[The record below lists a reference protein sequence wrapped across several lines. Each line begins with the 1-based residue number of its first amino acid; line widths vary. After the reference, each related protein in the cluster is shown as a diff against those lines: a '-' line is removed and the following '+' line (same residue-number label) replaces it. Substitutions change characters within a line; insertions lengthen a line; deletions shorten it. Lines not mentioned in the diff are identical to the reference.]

1 MPRRTE
7 NRRFIR
13 HPTQSPIVC
22 RRQGHRRRRLA
33 DLRNI
38 GFGGM
43 AFVSQE
49 SFAPGDL
56 VTVEY
61 PALTVSGLSGEVVWS
76 GDLGDGTHRHLCGIR
91 FLERSMFLRAR
102 LVEQL
107 CHIEAYRRDQR
118 EKNGRDLTPN
128 EAASEWIA
136 TTASGFPT

>member
-1 MPRRTE
+1 
-7 NRRFIR
+7 
-13 HPTQSPIVC
+13 
-22 RRQGHRRRRLA
+22 
-33 DLRNI
+33 
-38 GFGGM
+38 M
-43 AFVSQE
+43 AFVCQDV
-49 SFAPGDL
+49 FAPGDL

-61 PALTVSGLSGEVVWS
+61 PTLAISGVSGEVVWS

-128 EAASEWIA
+128 EAAGEWIA